1 MESVIEL
8 IRLAIFFIGCIPAFL
23 ISSAIKMIIPAV
35 IVFLILLLF
44 VIIKFKVKKLICF
57 ICIIISS
64 FLTNIFFI
72 KEQEIILEEINK
84 KTYSSLFG
92 IITLILLLIYIGLII
107 STDKKINK
115 KNNVNEEK

>member
-1 MESVIEL
+1 M
-8 IRLAIFFIGCIPAFL
+8 
-23 ISSAIKMIIPAV
+23 
-35 IVFLILLLF
+35 
-44 VIIKFKVKKLICF
+44 
-57 ICIIISS
+57 
-64 FLTNIFFI
+64 FFI

-92 IITLILLLIYIGLII
+92 MITLILLLIYIGLII